1 MHLFYV
7 DESGNTGAN
16 LDTPDQPVHWI
27 VAIGVTPV
35 ALKAIEADMLALA
48 LRTFRSRA
56 RAADFEFHGSH
67 IFRGNGDCA
76 GVAPADR
83 VRLYDELLSLV
94 GKHDCKLFIQGI
106 DKARHKARA
115 AAHGY
120 VPWHPHRLGF
130 MYLLE
135 RIDEWL
141 EEEQPEPTL
150 FGEPAAPLYGL
161 IVADEQKEVDRDIVQ
176 RFAFWREAGTDFGS
190 YRELRYLIDTV
201 HYVPSHD
208 SWLIQ
213 LADCV
218 AYLRNRVDRLRR
230 AKGSNRTTYTSAEA
244 AVDRLWRDYCQPK
257 VVREY
262 LWP

>member
-150 FGEPAAPLYGL
+150 FGEPAASLYGL

>member
-1 MHLFYV
+1 MYLFYV
-7 DESGNTGAN
+7 DESGNTGTN

-27 VAIGVTPV
+27 VAIGITPV

-67 IFRGNGDCA
+67 IFQGNGDCA
-76 GVAPADR
+76 GLAPADR

-94 GKHDCKLFIQGI
+94 GEHDCKLFIQGI
-106 DKARHKARA
+106 EKARHKARA
-115 AAHGY
+115 TAHGY

-141 EEEQPEPTL
+141 EDEQPEPTL
-150 FGEPAAPLYGL
+150 FGAPASPLYGL

-230 AKGSNRTTYTSAEA
+230 AKGSDKTKYTPSEA